1 MSPIAKR
8 AVKIRE
14 ARDLLT
20 GKRVNLSE
28 MYTRDALA
36 RGLGTAWVAPGEGS
50 TWRALV
56 LVFGKPHP
64 RMIDWRTNR
73 IYQDWRLDKSTNLL
87 LTGLPL
93 QEADRER
100 WESGSV
106 R

>member
-1 MSPIAKR
+1 MALNKLEIPTTDPETNSRSPK
-8 AVKIRE
+8 
-14 ARDLLT
+14 
-20 GKRVNLSE
+20 
-28 MYTRDALA
+28 
-36 RGLGTAWVAPGEGS
+36 LGTRWVAPGEGS